1 MFLAVLGLRCCTQA
15 FSSCG
20 KQGLFSSCG
29 ATPRLWSVRAPVG
42 AVYGLSC
49 LAARGVFPDQ
59 RSNLCPL
66 HWQDSQPLDH
76 RGSPKDLKKPAYR
89 SHSWS
94 QKLQHIPPDTCL
106 SLSTFASP
114 DRFGTRPVGGGVF
127 LEICFLLIRRGG
139 AQELL
144 KVGAYSEK

>member
-1 MFLAVLGLRCCTQA
+1 MLDLCCCRWT
-15 FSSCG
+15 FSSCVWG
-20 KQGLFSSCG
+20 FSCCG
-29 ATPRLWSVRAPVG
+29 ARILGHAGSV
-42 AVYGLSC
+42 AVARRLSC
-49 LAARGVFPDQ
+49 LAGMWDLPRPEIKPVSPALAGLSTPG
-59 RSNLCPL
+59 PPGK
-66 HWQDSQPLDH
+66 SQ
-76 RGSPKDLKKPAYR
+76 GFEEA
-89 SHSWS
+89 HSWS
-94 QKLQHIPPDTCL
+94 QKLQYIPPDTCL